1 MFKFLGFG
9 KRKPPTS
16 SQTARTSTRPGHDSI
31 SPESRGVTLQHSDV
45 QRELVRVVLK
55 DTLRLHGIPAG
66 WIACE
71 VTGISHRNMDDELFV
86 HLIIMQWNDALIR
99 YAPAL
104 QGQLIQGLDRFEPG
118 VDHSSYVVSWMFSP
132 NCKCPYT
139 QMPDPRSWSQTLQ
152 AQPTTAPT
160 LTSAPRPAAPL
171 APPAAQTPAAGG
183 KPKFDL
189 PPSAMDDRR
198 DNDFAPTEP
207 SAMR

>member
-1 MFKFLGFG
+1 MFKFFGFG
-9 KRKPPTS
+9 KKKPATA
-16 SQTARTSTRPGHDSI
+16 SQMARTSTRPGHDSNA
-31 SPESRGVTLQHSDV
+31 PESRGVTLQHSDV

-118 VDHSSYVVSWMFSP
+118 VDHSGYVVSWMFSP
-132 NCKCPYT
+132 NCECPYT
-139 QMPDPRSWSQTLQ
+139 QMPDPKSWSQTLY
-152 AQPTTAPT
+152 AQPVAAPSPAQT
-160 LTSAPRPAAPL
+160 EPQAMAPAA
-171 APPAAQTPAAGG
+171 

-189 PPSAMDDRR
+189 PPSAMDDKR

>member
-1 MFKFLGFG
+1 MFKFFGFG
-9 KRKPPTS
+9 KKKPATA
-16 SQTARTSTRPGHDSI
+16 SQTARTSTRPGHDSN
-31 SPESRGVTLQHSDV
+31 SPESRGVTLQHTDV

-118 VDHSSYVVSWMFSP
+118 VDHSGYVVSWMFSP
-132 NCKCPYT
+132 SCQCPYDK
-139 QMPDPRSWSQTLQ
+139 MPNSSFWSQTLQ
-152 AQPTTAPT
+152 APQAPAT
-160 LTSAPRPAAPL
+160 GTPL
-171 APPAAQTPAAGG
+171 SSQTPSVEPAPPSANSSA

-189 PPSAMDDRR
+189 PRSAMDDVRA
-198 DNDFAPTEP
+198 DDFAPTEP